1 MTRLKYVNAVLDNNK
16 SGVWVYLYTEKE
28 DLSCNALIWSLCRY
42 WKILCREWQL
52 QAVWRP
58 LIFQYQLPNP
68 TNQTSYFCYYIVCYL
83 CLTSNLGKVQGLL
96 SVQFLLSYCFSLE
109 FASPANFIIGE
120 KPVIFHGMIMVQSS
134 IYSWLHCRT
143 FSFFFFCLLLCKV
156 SLFFHVTAASDCRF
170 NWTTVKFLV
179 T

>member
-109 FASPANFIIGE
+109 FASPANLSQVRSLWFFMGWSWCKVVFILGYIVE
-120 KPVIFHGMIMVQSS
+120 LFP
-134 IYSWLHCRT
+134 
-143 FSFFFFCLLLCKV
+143 FFFFACY
-156 SLFFHVTAASDCRF
+156 FA
-170 NWTTVKFLV
+170 KFPSSSMWLQQV
-179 T
+179 IVDLTEQQ